1 MDNEPSYKD
10 KKVISIGV
18 VSELTGLTERKIR
31 YYEEKNLIFPKRSK
45 GGYRKYS
52 FGDVERLMDIAD
64 QREEG
69 VTTKEIKQE
78 LSKKERKEQKQKMI
92 RGQLNAQFGIQKK

>member
-31 YYEEKNLIFPKRSK
+31 YYEEKNLIFPQRSNR
-45 GGYRKYS
+45 GYRKYS
-52 FGDVERLMDIAD
+52 FSDVERLMDIAD

-69 VTTKEIKQE
+69 VTTKEIKHE
-78 LSKKERKEQKQKMI
+78 LTVKERKEAKKKMI
-92 RGQLNAQFGIQKK
+92 KGQLNAQFGVQKK